1 MKKIVPVILAI
12 FTISVLV
19 GLFFMKNTLTEYTS
33 LAIKGQLNEQEKTIE
48 MLYVDS
54 AFNYDRN
61 NQTFELTFLEFGAKN
76 CSACLKME
84 EVMQQVEKQFEG
96 RVKVSFINAMDKTKL
111 NLLKYYGISAIP
123 TQVLLDRNGVEYFRH
138 TGYISVEDLSKQFR
152 TW

>member
-1 MKKIVPVILAI
+1 
-12 FTISVLV
+12 
-19 GLFFMKNTLTEYTS
+19 
-33 LAIKGQLNEQEKTIE
+33 

-54 AFNYDRN
+54 VFNYDRN

-123 TQVLLDRNGVEYFRH
+123 TQVLLDKRGVEYFRH
-138 TGYISVEDLSKQFR
+138 TGYISFEDLSKQFR
-152 TW
+152 QWQSDQN

>member
-1 MKKIVPVILAI
+1 MKKIVPFVLA
-12 FTISVLV
+12 TLTLSVLV
-19 GLFFMKNTLTEYTS
+19 GLFFIKDNLTEYTS
-33 LAIKGQLNEQEKTIE
+33 LAIKGQLTEQEKTIE

-54 AFNYDRN
+54 AFNYARSN
-61 NQTFELTFLEFGAKN
+61 EAFEFTFLEFGAKN

-84 EVMQQVEKQFEG
+84 EVMQQVENQYKG
-96 RVKVSFINAMDKTKL
+96 RVKVIFINAMDKTNL

-123 TQVLLDRNGVEYFRH
+123 TQVLLDRHGVEYFRH